1 MSENVKIITNHTIV
15 KKIVVGTPVPKV
27 AQIEVVSDIS
37 DLRNVDDE
45 TAIPGQMLIYDE
57 VTDKY
62 VSGLLLDKQIIDAG
76 DVF

>member
-37 DLRNVDDE
+37 DLRNVDDA